1 MHIINLLEI
10 IFLLV
15 LVFWFF
21 FFIAQAYNI
30 IFKGYA
36 PFISTKKS
44 LIKKIIDNIELK
56 NNAVIC
62 ELGCGRA
69 GFLHFM
75 RKKFPNSKII
85 GYEYALLPF
94 FLAKVQNWFKKS
106 NLDIRRNDIFK
117 VDLSKTDLVYC
128 FLSVKMM
135 KLLKDKFLKELKPG
149 AQIVSYQ
156 FRLPEFEPIKVV
168 TGDKPS
174 EKIYFYKIK

>member
-1 MHIINLLEI
+1 MYIINLLEI

-15 LVFWFF
+15 LIFWFSF
-21 FFIAQAYNI
+21 FVMQAYNI

-44 LIKKIIDNIELK
+44 IIKKIISNIELE

-62 ELGCGRA
+62 ELGCGQA
-69 GFLHFM
+69 GFLHHM

-94 FLAKVQNWFKKS
+94 FLAKIQNWLKKS
-106 NLDIRRNDIFK
+106 KLDIRRNDIFK
-117 VDLSKTDLVYC
+117 VDLSETDLIYC
-128 FLSVKMM
+128 FLSMKMM
-135 KLLKDKFLKELKPG
+135 RLLKGKFLKELKQG
-149 AQIVSYQ
+149 TQIVSYQ
-156 FRLPEFEPIKVV
+156 FKLSEFEPIKVV

>member
-1 MHIINLLEI
+1 MRMINFLEF
-10 IFLLV
+10 IFLFV
-15 LVFWFF
+15 FIFWFF
-21 FFIAQAYNI
+21 FFISQAYNI
-30 IFKGYA
+30 VFKGYA

-44 LIKKIIDNIELK
+44 IIKKIIDNIELK

-69 GFLHFM
+69 GFLHFA
-75 RKKFPNSKII
+75 RKKFPNAKII

-94 FLAKVQNWFKKS
+94 LLAKIQNCFKKS
-106 NLDIRRNDIFK
+106 KLDIKRNNIFK
-117 VDLSKTDLVYC
+117 VDLSKTDLIYC

-135 KLLKDKFLKELKPG
+135 KLLKDKFLNELKPG

-168 TGDKPS
+168 TGDKNS
-174 EKIYFYKIK
+174 EKIYFYRIK